1 MRKNRSSE
9 EQITS
14 PTSRARPDCSIKE
27 LCRKGG
33 FSDAPL
39 HR

>member
-1 MRKNRSSE
+1 MRKKRSSE
-9 EQITS
+9 EQIAS
-14 PTSRARPDCSIKE
+14 STSRARPDCSIKE

-33 FSDAPL
+33 FSDVMF

>member
-1 MRKNRSSE
+1 MRQNRSSE

-14 PTSRARPDCSIKE
+14 STSRARLDCPIKE

-33 FSDAPL
+33 FSDVMF

>member
-1 MRKNRSSE
+1 MRKNRFSE

-14 PTSRARPDCSIKE
+14 FTSRARPDSIKE

-33 FSDAPL
+33 FSDATFCK
-39 HR
+39 